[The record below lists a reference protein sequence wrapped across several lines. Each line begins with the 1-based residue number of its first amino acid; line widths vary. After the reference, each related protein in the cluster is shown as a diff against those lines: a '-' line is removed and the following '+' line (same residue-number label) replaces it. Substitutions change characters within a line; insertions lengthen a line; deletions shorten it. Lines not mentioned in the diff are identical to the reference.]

1 MDLPGAA
8 GLESRIDETSMN
20 SNSSN
25 RREIDPEKMLD
36 ELFQI
41 KELASDDFST
51 RTLGAIRRRKKR
63 AKIIRLGAWTGAA
76 AASIAFFL
84 VPAFNI
90 FETQNMNVISSD
102 SPQTVEEVAEVQPNS
117 TDWTTADELTLAL
130 RAAQE
135 GHPVLFY
142 SRALALEE
150 LLADAAALSD
160 RDTEEAFEFL
170 TLLAEN

>member
-51 RTLGAIRRRKKR
+51 RTLGAVRRRKKR

-76 AASIAFFL
+76 AASIALFL

-90 FETQNMNVISSD
+90 FETQNMTAISSE
-102 SPQTVEEVAEVQPNS
+102 SPQTVEVAEVQPNA